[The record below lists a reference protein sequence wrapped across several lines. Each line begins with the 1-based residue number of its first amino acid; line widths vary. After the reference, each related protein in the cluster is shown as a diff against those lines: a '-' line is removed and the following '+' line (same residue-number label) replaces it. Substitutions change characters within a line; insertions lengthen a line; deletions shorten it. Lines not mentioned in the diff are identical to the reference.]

1 MNLLIVGGTGPI
13 GAYAALFLIDKGFQ
27 VTIASRNQPPAD
39 SPLSVLEWVEG
50 NYLEA
55 TFSKSDL
62 SVFDAIVFAAGSDM
76 RHVPADEDAD
86 QHYLNANAKA
96 VPAFARLAKEAGVKR
111 FIHIGSFYPQVVPE
125 MIETDA
131 YVRSRHLADKH
142 VCELSDDHFTA
153 LSLNAPF
160 VVGYPHNCPNEMFT
174 AYVNYA
180 KGRYPEIPR
189 FGPSGGSNF
198 MSVHSLAEAI
208 EGALRKGEA
217 GKSYLLGDENLSF
230 AGFFELFHHAA
241 GNVISIPELDREH
254 PMLPDIAIIPGRGSV
269 VSYEPNE
276 EETALLGYR
285 RHDVKRV
292 IQEIVDN
299 VAEELGEIEAVDL
312 SGEITVEPELQELAY
327 LYARA
332 MDSNEP
338 DILSRIMSDEI
349 VIRGPGF
356 NIQGL
361 EKALSIPATLNEFY
375 RQTSHTIHQQLA
387 HIDGDSAVAETY
399 CSARHLL
406 HPQAEGESDRIM
418 VMEIRYQ
425 DQFSRSTGSWKFT
438 RRSLIVDWMEVR
450 HVSLGLS

>member
-13 GAYAALFLIDKGFQ
+13 GAYAALYLNDKGYQ
-27 VTIASRNQPPAD
+27 VTIASRNQPPID
-39 SPLSVLEWVEG
+39 CPLSVLEWVKG
-50 NYLEA
+50 NYLET

-62 SVFDAIVFAAGSDM
+62 SAYDAIVFAAGSDM
-76 RHVPADEDAD
+76 RHVPAGEDAD

-96 VPAFARLAKEAGVKR
+96 VPAFASLAKEAGVKR

-131 YVRSRHLADKH
+131 YVRSRHLADKS
-142 VCELSDDHFTA
+142 VCKLSDDNFTA

-160 VVGYPHNCPNEMFT
+160 VVGYPRNCPNEMFT

-180 KGRYPEIPR
+180 KGRYPEISR

-208 EGALRKGEA
+208 EGGLSRGEA

-230 AGFFELFHHAA
+230 AEFFELFHHSA
-241 GNVISIPELDREH
+241 GNMISIPELDQEH

-269 VSYEPNE
+269 VSYQPNE
-276 EETALLGYR
+276 EEAALLGYSR
-285 RHDVKRV
+285 RDVKRV

-299 VAEELGEIEAVDL
+299 VTEELGEFESIDL
-312 SGEITVEPELQELAY
+312 SGELSVEPELQQLAY

-338 DILSRIMSDEI
+338 DILERIMSDEI
-349 VIRGPGF
+349 VIQGPGF

-361 EKALSIPATLNEFY
+361 QKILNIPATLNEFY
-375 RQTSHTIHQQLA
+375 RQTNHSIHQQLA
-387 HIDGDSAVAETY
+387 RIDGDIAVAETY
-399 CSARHLL
+399 CSAKHLL
-406 HPQAEGESDRIM
+406 HPQAEDADDRIM

-425 DQFSRSTGSWKFT
+425 DKFSRSAGSWKFT
-438 RRSLIVDWMEVR
+438 KRSLIVDWMEVR